1 MEYGAF
7 SDASLKM
14 MHEAVRGA
22 LQADDEFER
31 RGDEPVFRVRTTAE
45 WKRHA
50 ANLEDEMSRR
60 GLQVDAI
67 DWTSRQGE
75 LAL

>member
-14 MHEAVRGA
+14 MYEAVRGA
-22 LQADDEFER
+22 LEADDEFQANGE
-31 RGDEPVFRVRTTAE
+31 EPRFRVRATVE

-50 ANLEDEMSRR
+50 DNLESEMLRR
-60 GLQVDAI
+60 GLEIVVI
-67 DWTSRQGE
+67 DWTNGRGE
-75 LAL
+75 SPR